1 MQWWQAIGFPIAAI
15 LGGLIGAWWQ
25 KRATRQAG
33 NSELLDGQ
41 LQAHWSKHPGQ
52 RRAARETIEK
62 LMQGGKLNDEQLLA
76 ASIWL
81 RISGAER
88 WELAG
93 GQRSSIEDR
102 HREQDGE

>member
-1 MQWWQAIGFPIAAI
+1 
-15 LGGLIGAWWQ
+15 
-25 KRATRQAG
+25 
-33 NSELLDGQ
+33 
-41 LQAHWSKHPGQ
+41 
-52 RRAARETIEK
+52 
-62 LMQGGKLNDEQLLA
+62 MQGGKLNDEQLLA